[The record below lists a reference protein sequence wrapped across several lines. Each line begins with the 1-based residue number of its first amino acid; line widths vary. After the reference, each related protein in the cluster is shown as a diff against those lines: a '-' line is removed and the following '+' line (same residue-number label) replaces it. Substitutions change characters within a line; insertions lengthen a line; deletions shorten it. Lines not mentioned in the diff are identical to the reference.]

1 MINAVEKIQQ
11 GIRQI
16 VNTVEQITNQ
26 VRSYLKVTLSKG
38 VKNVDKVE
46 KIYLVKKCSRY

>member
-38 VKNVDKVE
+38 VKKCRRGREDISGEKVF
-46 KIYLVKKCSRY
+46 